1 MKIPLNLIN
10 TSDSGGFLWNGDGS
24 VIGIFTISWGLICGL
39 VYGYEDRY
47 GYEGRY
53 GYEDRYVYEDRYGKT
68 IDIMDVESRIK
79 KRSKASTSA
88 PFLSR

>member
-1 MKIPLNLIN
+1 MESPLDLIN
-10 TSDSGGFLWNGDGS
+10 TSDSGGFLWNGDGL

-47 GYEGRY
+47 GKE
-53 GYEDRYVYEDRYGKT
+53 
-68 IDIMDVESRIK
+68 IDIMDVERRIK